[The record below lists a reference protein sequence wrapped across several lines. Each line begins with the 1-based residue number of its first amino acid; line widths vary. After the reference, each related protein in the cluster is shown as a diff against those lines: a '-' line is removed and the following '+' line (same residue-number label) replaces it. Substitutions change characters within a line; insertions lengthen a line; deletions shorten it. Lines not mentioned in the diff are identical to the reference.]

1 MSNATTPPHADPDT
15 RIVTVTAPV
24 DSIEFDQT
32 DDFDPA
38 ASLPVPVQRRRAAP
52 RTLLERL
59 MQQPQRF
66 SFDAAVMV
74 LMQASSQRDPG
85 RAVHFRAPPGLAFP
99 GADVLSV
106 ERPNGQFEA
115 TVTPIGLTG
124 PSGVLPRPYSE
135 QVVTEQ
141 RKRSPALA
149 AFLDVLAQRPV
160 ALFAEAGIKYRPHRA
175 AAAALLADT
184 HEASRPADP
193 MADPFA
199 AMLLALGGF
208 GTPNLVPRLGVEPEP
223 LLHFA
228 GQFATRPRSA
238 DRLQAILTDWLG
250 QPVEIEQFAGSWL
263 ALNVEERS
271 ALPITLS
278 NGRTVPSFNQLGV
291 DASVGVRVWD
301 VQSRIVL
308 RVGPLDLPQFRAML
322 PTGRL
327 LQRLVALVRAYLG
340 FETAFAVNPVLSRDA
355 VPPLLLSGAL
365 PPQLGWNS
373 WLGSAGVRAEHADEA
388 LFEAELVE
396 TEQVERIQA

>member
-1 MSNATTPPHADPDT
+1 MSGETAPPHAAPDAG
-15 RIVTVTAPV
+15 IVTVTA
-24 DSIEFDQT
+24 DAIELDQAG
-32 DDFDPA
+32 DPDA
-38 ASLPVPVQRRRAAP
+38 AAALPVPAQPRHTAP

-85 RAVHFRAPPGLAFP
+85 RAVEFHAPPGLAFP

-106 ERPNGQFEA
+106 ERPDGQFKA

-124 PSGVLPRPYSE
+124 PSGVLPRPYTE

-175 AAAALLADT
+175 AAAALLAGTPEGSDR
-184 HEASRPADP
+184 SDP

-263 ALNVEERS
+263 ALDVGERS
-271 ALPITLS
+271 ALPVTLS
-278 NGRTVPSFNQLGV
+278 NGGTVPSFNQLGV

-340 FETAFAVNPVLSRDA
+340 FETAFAVNPVLARDA
-355 VPPLLLSGAL
+355 VPPLLLSGAT

-396 TEQVERIQA
+396 MEQIERVPA